1 MHVSYFQTHRKRM
14 KREKV
19 NAYLLCPLASR
30 SCVRLL
36 LSSPPSSICQLTF
49 YLRSDSPSPYAYGK
63 CVLRFETKFNPDW
76 NPPNPISLHPSHSLL
91 RRFQRARF
99 IKYSLSPSFLFEH
112 LRKWTTLRNGF
123 SFLFYLSILIKP
135 NRFFS
140 KTQREII
147 FPDHRSCKKRP
158 PFCHERSE

>member
-1 MHVSYFQTHRKRM
+1 MYSASKDEARRRHYVF
-14 KREKV
+14 
-19 NAYLLCPLASR
+19 LASR
-30 SCVRLL
+30 ICMYHISRPTESEWKGKKWTRIYFALSPRGAVWALL

-76 NPPNPISLHPSHSLL
+76 NPPNPISLHPSHSVL

-99 IKYSLSPSFLFEH
+99 IKYFLSPSFLFEH
-112 LRKWTTLRNGF
+112 LRKWTTLRNVSF

-135 NRFFS
+135 N
-140 KTQREII
+140 
-147 FPDHRSCKKRP
+147 
-158 PFCHERSE
+158 PFLL